1 MSTNPPLAY
10 TLAETIVGGE
20 TTNAT
25 YLRALIDNTLTPH
38 AISIFRDYTGEP
50 VAAAMARV
58 LHPLDDEHVPGE
70 ESLLEFVLRADVKEV
85 ASHLGKLI
93 AHMPKN
99 QQRQDLELLG
109 SNLADVKRA
118 LAHPWL
124 REDLDAARAI
134 YGFDPIQSAYTVD
147 ASAPVQH

>member
-1 MSTNPPLAY
+1 
-10 TLAETIVGGE
+10 
-20 TTNAT
+20 
-25 YLRALIDNTLTPH
+25 
-38 AISIFRDYTGEP
+38 
-50 VAAAMARV
+50 
-58 LHPLDDEHVPGE
+58 
-70 ESLLEFVLRADVKEV
+70 
-85 ASHLGKLI
+85 
-93 AHMPKN
+93 MPKN